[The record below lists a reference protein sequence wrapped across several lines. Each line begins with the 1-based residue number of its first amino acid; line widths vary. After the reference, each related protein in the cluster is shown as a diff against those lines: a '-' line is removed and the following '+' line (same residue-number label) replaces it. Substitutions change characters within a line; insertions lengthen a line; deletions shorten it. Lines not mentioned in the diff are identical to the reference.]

1 MQKLIFVEGFYNEL
15 FFNKILCNL
24 KINEKVKIFQYAQE
38 KDEKITR
45 YISSLKAQEIEYLF
59 IADLDNN
66 DYPSR
71 IEALKKRY
79 SGLSENNMVLVN
91 PEIEGWYIA
100 GLSKKSMKILNLRN
114 LPNPNECTKEIF
126 IKRLPNQMDGAYIR
140 TAILDC
146 YEIET
151 AIKNSTSFKNFI
163 EKIKSW

>member
-1 MQKLIFVEGFYNEL
+1 M
-15 FFNKILCNL
+15 L
-24 KINEKVKIFQYAQE
+24 KK
-38 KDEKITR
+38 KDEKITK
-45 YISSLKAQEIEYLF
+45 YISSLKSHKIAYLF

-71 IEALKKRY
+71 IDALKKRY
-79 SGLSENNMVLVN
+79 SGLSKINMVLVN

-126 IKRLPNQMDGAYIR
+126 IKRLPNQMDGADIR